1 MHKMPQQM
9 QTSIA
14 QRQQKE
20 TNSHL
25 DKKRQR
31 PQLSRKRANLSP
43 RRNVRLPEKTNVSYK
58 SCHSNLILEVAV
70 PTRFPW
76 NSALIWYFFSLV
88 FATPL

>member
-31 PQLSRKRANLSP
+31 PQLSSEPTCLRAGTSVYP
-43 RRNVRLPEKTNVSYK
+43 KKQMFRTNPVIQIS
-58 SCHSNLILEVAV
+58 
-70 PTRFPW
+70 
-76 NSALIWYFFSLV
+76 SLR
-88 FATPL
+88 